1 MKFYTVSELARA
13 IGTSTQYVR
22 QELKKGRMKGSKAG
36 SFWIIDEDEVSDQ
49 VAKRF
54 TALSAEIISEYELG
68 EI

>member
-1 MKFYTVSELARA
+1 MRFYTVSELARA

-22 QELKKGRMKGSKAG
+22 QELQIGRIKGSKAG
-36 SFWIIDEDEVSDQ
+36 NFWIIDEDEVSDQ

-54 TALSAEIISEYELG
+54 TARSAEIIADYTSG